1 MCLYFTRIMSKT
13 EAMLAALRRENNRY
27 LAAIAN
33 VSAVVE
39 ELAGSVEALV
49 GKKLITY
56 RKLSWEYVSGV
67 GPVVR

>member
-33 VSAVVE
+33 VSAVVG
-39 ELAGSVEALV
+39 ELTGAVEALQRQ
-49 GKKLITY
+49 IDII
-56 RKLSWEYVSGV
+56 LSGI
-67 GPVVR
+67 

>member
-56 RKLSWEYVSGV
+56 RKLSWECVSGV
-67 GPVVR
+67 GPMVR